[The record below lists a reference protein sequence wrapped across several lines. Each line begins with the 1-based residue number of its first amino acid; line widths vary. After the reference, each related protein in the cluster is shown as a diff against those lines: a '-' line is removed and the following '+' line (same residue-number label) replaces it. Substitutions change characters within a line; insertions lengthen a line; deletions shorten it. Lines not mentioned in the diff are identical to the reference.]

1 MKMKD
6 YARSFSIAL
15 LSAILVINVSHNILI
30 SYASGNTVPSG
41 NVVVTEEYL
50 IPDEAGIS
58 SRYVLLA
65 SNETDSNIAISAE
78 FYAVDSDGD
87 VLATVTDYIDAVRKD
102 QEFILYG
109 QFKNEIVENAANF
122 KYTLSFDYTDEC
134 AYDAI
139 DIKTDTDEGSTVIDV
154 TGTNYAQKDVEGIS
168 VRAIFYS
175 DNKPVAFDYVNIA
188 DSGYL
193 LHSGSTNYQQIGTV
207 NIPFDDYVVTY
218 TSCGF

>member
-1 MKMKD
+1 MKD

-30 SYASGNTVPSG
+30 SYASGNAVPSG

-50 IPDEAGIS
+50 IPDESGIS

-65 SNETDSNIAISAE
+65 SNETDSNIIISAE
-78 FYAVDSDGD
+78 FYAVDSDGK

-102 QEFILYG
+102 QKFILYG
-109 QFKNEIVENAANF
+109 QFKNEIVEAAANF
-122 KYTLSFDYTDEC
+122 RYTLSFDYTDEC

-139 DIKTDTDEGSTVIDV
+139 DIKTENEEDSTVIDV
-154 TGTNYAQKDVEGIS
+154 TGTNYAQKDVEGIH
-168 VRAIFYS
+168 VRAIFYN
-175 DNKPVAFDYVNIA
+175 DDEPVAFDYTNIA

-207 NIPFDDYVVTY
+207 NIPFDKYVITY

>member
-65 SNETDSNIAISAE
+65 CNNTDSNITISAE
-78 FYAVDSDGD
+78 FYAVDNDGA
-87 VLATVTDYIDAVRKD
+87 VIATVTDYVDAVRKG

-109 QFKNEIVENAANF
+109 QFKKEVVENATNF
-122 KYTLSFDYTDEC
+122 RYMLSFDCTDKC
-134 AYDAI
+134 AYDAV
-139 DIKTDTDEGSTVIDV
+139 DIKTETKADSTVVDV
-154 TGTNYAQKDVEGIS
+154 TGINYAHKDVEGIN

-175 DNKPVAFDYVNIA
+175 EDKPVAFDYVNIA

-207 NIPFDDYVVTY
+207 NIPFDDYIVTY